1 VGERQYRVHAE
12 PPIGSTELAAGARPG
27 PRRRRRA
34 SGWVRAGRGSAPYLL
49 IAPVVAVVGAILG
62 YPIYKL
68 VSLSLQQYGLFEL
81 IAQKGRWIGLGNF
94 GSVLRDGVFWGTLQ
108 RTVLFTV
115 ATVGLTMVLG
125 TLLALLLVRV
135 SRVVRVLLTTGL
147 VLVWSM
153 PVVVAVQVW
162 YWMTNFHNGVLNH
175 ILTELR
181 LGDFF
186 QHDWYATPFS
196 QLGMAALLIVWGGI
210 PFIVIA
216 VYAGLAQ
223 VPGELVE
230 AASIDGARPW
240 RVFADVTVPILK
252 PILLILTSLSIIWN
266 FGVFTQPF
274 LLIGRSRLDSSN
286 YLMGIYAYIEAYA
299 NSDFGRGAA
308 ISLLMLLIV
317 AALSVFYVRQMI
329 KIGEVR

>member
-1 VGERQYRVHAE
+1 VGERQHHVHPQPTVDAQA
-12 PPIGSTELAAGARPG
+12 IAAGTSPGSRRHRRPVWRRIAR
-27 PRRRRRA
+27 A
-34 SGWVRAGRGSAPYLL
+34 ATPYGLV
-49 IAPVVAVVGAILG
+49 APVIVVTGAILG

-68 VSLSLQQYGLFEL
+68 VTLSLQQYGLFEL
-81 IAQKGRWIGLGNF
+81 IAHKGRWIGLDNF
-94 GSVLRDGVFWGTLQ
+94 SSVLRDPIFWGTLR
-108 RTVLFTV
+108 RTAIFTV
-115 ATVGLTMVLG
+115 ATVGLTIGVG
-125 TLLALLLVRV
+125 TLLALLLVRI
-135 SRVVRVLLTTGL
+135 SPFVRVLLTAGL

-153 PVVVAVQVW
+153 PPVVAVQVW
-162 YWMTNFHNGVLNH
+162 YWMTNFHNGVVNE
-175 ILTELR
+175 ILTDVGA
-181 LGDFF
+181 GDFF
-186 QHDWYATPFS
+186 QHDWYASPFS
-196 QLGMAALLIVWGGI
+196 QLGMAALLVIWAGI
-210 PFIVIA
+210 PFVVIA

-223 VPGELVE
+223 VPDELVE

-240 RVFADVTVPILK
+240 RVFADVTLPILK

-274 LLIGRSRLDSSN
+274 LLIGRSHIEASN
-286 YLMGIYAYIEAYA
+286 YLMGIYLYIEAYA